1 MIHINSLS
9 LDVRSRSE
17 ILDRER
23 TPLITLIKEILLTI
37 NSILIEYELN
47 IEQFDSVDQCD

>member
-37 NSILIEYELN
+37 NSILIQYELN